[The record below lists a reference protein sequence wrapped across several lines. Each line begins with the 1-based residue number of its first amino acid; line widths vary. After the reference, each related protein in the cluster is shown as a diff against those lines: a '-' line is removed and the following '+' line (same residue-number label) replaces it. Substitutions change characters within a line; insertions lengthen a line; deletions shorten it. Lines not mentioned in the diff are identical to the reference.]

1 MPQSLAEFAQLHLS
15 LGKEI
20 ACVSRRGFRTLR
32 WSYAQLAE
40 LEFRVARELESRNI
54 GKGERVMLWGDNC
67 AEWVAAFFGIM
78 LRGAVAVPM
87 DRIASA
93 DFARRVAAD
102 VDAKLVICSD
112 SLAGQIGDRP
122 NLELEDLVET
132 LGNHSPAPYSP
143 TVLGREDTAQIV
155 FTSGTTADPR
165 GVVLSHGNIL
175 ASVDPIEREM
185 PKYRKYER
193 IFHPIRFLEMLPLS
207 HVFGQFMG
215 MFIPPLIG
223 GTVFFQESFKPS
235 DLITTIRRER
245 VSVLVAVPRV
255 VESLKSKVESELG
268 AVLQKY
274 WTVSENEKFLKRW
287 WRFRKIHRQFGWKFW
302 AIISGGAALDQ
313 ATEEFWRRLGY
324 VVIQGYGLTET
335 SSLISLNH
343 PFKVGRRSVGKVLP
357 GREMKLDPA
366 TGEILV
372 RGANVARQYW
382 QGRQMKPVTGEEGWF
397 RTGDLGATDEDGNL
411 YFKGRSKN
419 VIVTPAGLK
428 VYPEDL
434 EQALRKQPEVRDC
447 VVFGASRGGNAE
459 ACAALLLRDA
469 AAPADVIARANQS
482 LADFQRIRQ
491 WFTWPDKDFPRTST
505 QKPKMDLIREVA
517 EAQLSGRQAAAIP
530 VAVASSGTL
539 GDLLESVARRRVALK
554 PGTRLEDARL
564 EDDLNLSSLDRV
576 ELMSAIENRYQVEL
590 SDRDFSQATTVA
602 DLEELLKKS
611 GPEARQPNYP
621 YARWAQRWPVT
632 WMRTLAFQLIT
643 LPYIMIMG
651 RPVITGRERLKG
663 FRGPALI
670 VSNHISQIDIGYIM
684 AALPF
689 SMRRRLAAA
698 MQGEMLRD
706 MRYPPPTGPFLRR
719 WLDRLDYV
727 LVSAFFNVFSLP
739 QRAKYR
745 ESFRFAGELA
755 DKGYNV
761 LIFPEGRRTET
772 GEMSP
777 FRSGIGL
784 LATHLSLPVIPMR
797 IDGLFPLKA
806 AKKHYAAPG
815 TIQVRIG
822 EPLTFDSGANA
833 EEIARKLEKIVAEL

>member
-1 MPQSLAEFAQLHLS
+1 MPQSLAEFAQLHLT

-20 ACVSRRGFRTLR
+20 ACVSRRGFRSLR

-102 VDAKLVICSD
+102 VEAKLVICSH
-112 SLAGQIGDRP
+112 SLAGQTGDRP
-122 NLELEDLVET
+122 HLELEGLSAA
-132 LGNHSPAPYSP
+132 LASHSGASYSPAA
-143 TVLGREDTAQIV
+143 LAREDTAQIV

-235 DLITTIRRER
+235 DVITTIRRER

-268 AVLQKY
+268 AVLKEY

-382 QGRQMKPVTGEEGWF
+382 QGKEMKPVAGEEGWF

-447 VVFGASRGGNAE
+447 VVFGTARGGNAE
-459 ACAALLLRDA
+459 ACAALLLRNA
-469 AAPADVIARANQS
+469 AAPADVVARANQS
-482 LADFQRIRQ
+482 LADFQKIRQ
-491 WFTWPDKDFPRTST
+491 WFSWPDKDFPRTST
-505 QKPKMDLIREVA
+505 QKPKMDVIREMA
-517 EAQLSGRQAAAIP
+517 EAQLSGRPAAAIP
-530 VAVASSGTL
+530 VAAASSGTL
-539 GDLLESVARRRVALK
+539 EDLLESVARRKVALK
-554 PGTRLEDARL
+554 PGARLEDARL

-590 SDRDFSQATTVA
+590 SDREFSQATTVA

-611 GPEARQPNYP
+611 APEARQPNYP

-632 WMRTLAFQLIT
+632 WMRTLAYQLVT

-651 RPVITGRERLKG
+651 RPAITGRERLRG

-684 AALPF
+684 VALPF

-706 MRYPPPTGPFLRR
+706 MRYPPPTRPFLRR
-719 WLDRLDYV
+719 WLDRLDYF

-784 LATHLSLPVIPMR
+784 LATHLNLPVIPMR

-806 AKKHYAAPG
+806 AKKYYAAPG

-822 EPLTFDSGANA
+822 EPLRFDSGADA